1 MSGNLV
7 GSFVTMHIMS
17 GTQMTGEVIEQNS
30 ESIFLEIDS
39 EVYMVFKSKVCYVKM
54 EKEKNIENAPSDG
67 YAGAEKDEEFPQ
79 NRMTYDESY
88 ASLPIG
94 LLNMDIA
101 KEKDEDFS
109 VFFGKNTDKISFS
122 NTGEQDEKAGT
133 DDKGRER

>member
-7 GSFVTMHIMS
+7 GNFVTMHIMG

-39 EVYMVFKSKVCYVKM
+39 EIYMVFKSKVCYVKM
-54 EKEKNIENAPSDG
+54 EKEKNIEDEPSGG
-67 YAGAEKDEEFPQ
+67 YARPEKDEEFPQ

-94 LLNMDIA
+94 LLNMD

-122 NTGEQDEKAGT
+122 NTGEHNEKAGT
-133 DDKGRER
+133 DDKGREG